1 MEHFRLDDVH
11 VLEIKVRI
19 YDSYAYIN
27 AEIKEECEDVNKYKT
42 HLYKYISKPNIIEKI
57 FCNLDYESK
66 IQRGI
71 QKIKVKAVKQ
81 LKNVLEKDRI
91 QDIFK

>member
-1 MEHFRLDDVH
+1 MEHFKLDDVH
-11 VLEIKVRI
+11 VLEIKVKI
-19 YDSYAYIN
+19 YDSFAYIN

-42 HLYKYISKPNIIEKI
+42 HLYKYIPKPNIFEKF
-57 FCNLDYESK
+57 FCNINYESK

-71 QKIKVKAVKQ
+71 QKIKAKAVKQ

-91 QDIFK
+91 QDKFK